1 MLLAQAVLVMAAL
14 IIGLQKMLVHI
25 RGDMQSVMAP
35 AVVIQMLAIII
46 RAAPRMFLMAVLPKA
61 RVVAVPLHINR
72 LPLRFIAVTQK
83 LAMLGNV
90 LLLSIIVLALAQ
102 AAAELIIL
110 VLRLRLLMLLQ
121 VIH

>member
-72 LPLRFIAVTQK
+72 LPLRFIAVMMRTVIWVIVQPP
-83 LAMLGNV
+83 
-90 LLLSIIVLALAQ
+90 SITVLALAQ